1 MKLLSAHL
9 GPIARVVVKRSAERV
24 RQREPFY
31 VLLAESAP
39 EAVRAKLLAD
49 LRAIP

>member
-1 MKLLSAHL
+1 
-9 GPIARVVVKRSAERV
+9 V
-24 RQREPFY
+24 RQREQFY
-31 VLLAESAP
+31 VLLAESVP